1 MESKN
6 LEIIPEHR
14 ILKSILVIRGEKVIL
29 DSDLAELYGVE
40 TRRLN
45 EQVRRNIDKFPED
58 FMFQLALDEFQDLK
72 SQIATSSSGWGG
84 RRKPPLV
91 YTEHGALQAANFLNS
106 SQANKMSVYIIR
118 AFVHL
123 REFALTN
130 EKLAN
135 KVNKLEDRVSK
146 HDEVLTA
153 LIREIRQLIEAPK
166 PKKRKRRIGFIPPK

>member
-1 MESKN
+1 
-6 LEIIPEHR
+6 
-14 ILKSILVIRGEKVIL
+14 
-29 DSDLAELYGVE
+29 
-40 TRRLN
+40 
-45 EQVRRNIDKFPED
+45 
-58 FMFQLALDEFQDLK
+58 MFQLTLDEFQNLK

-91 YTEHGALQAANFLNS
+91 YTEHGALQAANVLNS

-118 AFVHL
+118 AFVYL

-135 KVNKLEDRVSK
+135 KVAKLEERVSK

-153 LIREIRQLIEAPK
+153 LIREIKQLIDTPK
-166 PKKRKRRIGFIPPK
+166 PKGNKRRIGFVPPK